1 MYLVKIIMSDT
12 QLGKDNLEIEEIGD
26 NSVIKSK
33 ILLEKYSK
41 LKEENQILKNEGR
54 ILKEIVLEEKK
65 KNHQMI
71 NRESTDFQPHK
82 NMKIKKSFY
91 VQIILAIGIIVLSLG
106 FHILYMSVADC
117 LLFKDGDP
125 ACFYKSWMGLEI
137 HASFYLDL
145 MLYSI
150 IISVSILI
158 LLIIRNM
165 FNEKS
170 QKM

>member
-1 MYLVKIIMSDT
+1 MSDSR
-12 QLGKDNLEIEEIGD
+12 LRKDNLEIEEEIDIGD
-26 NSVIKSK
+26 LISRK
-33 ILLEKYSK
+33 LLDKYSR
-41 LKEENQILKNEGR
+41 LKEENQTLKNESR
-54 ILKEIVLEEKK
+54 ILKDIFLEEKT
-65 KNHQMI
+65 KNYQMSI
-71 NRESTDFQPHK
+71 RESTDFQPHK
-82 NMKIKKSFY
+82 GMKIKKSFY
-91 VQIILAIGIIVLSLG
+91 VQIILSIGIIVLSLG

-125 ACFYKSWMGLEI
+125 ICFYKSWMGLEI
-137 HASFYLDL
+137 HASFFLDL

-158 LLIIRNM
+158 LLIIRNK

>member
-1 MYLVKIIMSDT
+1 MSDSR
-12 QLGKDNLEIEEIGD
+12 LRKDNLEIEEEID
-26 NSVIKSK
+26 IRDLVPRE
-33 ILLEKYSK
+33 LLDKYSR
-41 LKEENQILKNEGR
+41 LKEENQTLKNESR
-54 ILKEIVLEEKK
+54 ILKDIVLEEEMKK
-65 KNHQMI
+65 YQMSI
-71 NRESTDFQPHK
+71 RESTAFQPHK
-82 NMKIKKSFY
+82 GMKIKKSFY
-91 VQIILAIGIIVLSLG
+91 IQIILSIGIIVLSLG

-137 HASFYLDL
+137 HASFFLDL

>member
-1 MYLVKIIMSDT
+1 MVNK
-12 QLGKDNLEIEEIGD
+12 
-26 NSVIKSK
+26 
-33 ILLEKYSK
+33 
-41 LKEENQILKNEGR
+41 
-54 ILKEIVLEEKK
+54 
-65 KNHQMI
+65 
-71 NRESTDFQPHK
+71 ESTDFQPHK

-117 LLFKDGDP
+117 LLFTDGDP
-125 ACFYKSWMGLEI
+125 ACFYKSWMGIKI

-158 LLIIRNM
+158 ILIIKNM
-165 FNEKS
+165 IYEKL
-170 QKM
+170 KKI

>member
-1 MYLVKIIMSDT
+1 MSDSR
-12 QLGKDNLEIEEIGD
+12 LRKDNLEIEEEIDYLGV
-26 NSVIKSK
+26 NPRE
-33 ILLEKYSK
+33 ILERYSR
-41 LKEENQILKNEGR
+41 LKEENQSLKNESK
-54 ILKEIVLEEKK
+54 ILKDIVLEETK
-65 KNHQMI
+65 KNHQMSIKESI
-71 NRESTDFQPHK
+71 NFQPHK
-82 NMKIKKSFY
+82 NIKIKRSFY
-91 VQIILAIGIIVLSLG
+91 FQIILAIGIIVLSLG
-106 FHILYMSVADC
+106 FHILYISVADC

-125 ACFYKSWMGLEI
+125 ACFYKSWMGIRI

>member
-1 MYLVKIIMSDT
+1 MSDSRFK
-12 QLGKDNLEIEEIGD
+12 KDNLEIEEEID
-26 NSVIKSK
+26 YLDLNPRE
-33 ILLEKYSK
+33 ILERYSR
-41 LKEENQILKNEGR
+41 LKEENQSLKNEGK
-54 ILKEIVLEEKK
+54 ILKDIVLEETK
-65 KNHQMI
+65 KNHQMSLKESI
-71 NRESTDFQPHK
+71 NIQPHK
-82 NMKIKKSFY
+82 NIKIKRSFY
-91 VQIILAIGIIVLSLG
+91 FQIILAIGIIVLSLG
-106 FHILYMSVADC
+106 FHILYNSVADC

-125 ACFYKSWMGLEI
+125 ACFYKGWMGIKI

>member
-1 MYLVKIIMSDT
+1 MSGSR
-12 QLGKDNLEIEEIGD
+12 LKKDSLEIEEEIEYSD
-26 NSVIKSK
+26 LQPRK
-33 ILLEKYSK
+33 ILERYSK
-41 LKEENQILKNEGR
+41 LKEENQFLKDESR
-54 ILKEIVLEEKK
+54 LLKEIVLNETK
-65 KNHQMI
+65 KNHQGRI
-71 NRESTDFQPHK
+71 KGSTEYQPYK
-82 NMKIKKSFY
+82 NMKIKKSSY

-125 ACFYKSWMGLEI
+125 ACFYKSWMGTEI
-137 HASFYLDL
+137 HASLYLDL

-158 LLIIRNM
+158 LLIMRNL

-170 QKM
+170 QEM

>member
-1 MYLVKIIMSDT
+1 MSNT
-12 QLGKDNLEIEEIGD
+12 GLRKNNLEIEEKS
-26 NSVIKSK
+26 NKTSIKSNK
-33 ILLEKYSK
+33 LLNNYSR
-41 LKEENQILKNEGR
+41 LKEENQSLKNER
-54 ILKEIVLEEKK
+54 KILKDIVLEETK
-65 KNHQMI
+65 KNHQMSIKESI
-71 NRESTDFQPHK
+71 NFQPHK
-82 NMKIKKSFY
+82 NIKIKRSFY
-91 VQIILAIGIIVLSLG
+91 FQIILAIGIIVLSLG
-106 FHILYMSVADC
+106 FHILYISVADC

-125 ACFYKSWMGLEI
+125 ACFYKSWMGIKI